1 MQKDILHLSLIHISI
16 DDIRH
21 RIYDYTGKTQ
31 DEVDYKYTEDN
42 LNLPENIDKDYYRF
56 YIIYNSPDGGY
67 QADSIVLVNKITL
80 QMYRYYVDGQ
90 IFPLES

>member
-1 MQKDILHLSLIHISI
+1 MKG
-16 DDIRH
+16 
-21 RIYDYTGKTQ
+21 IY
-31 DEVDYKYTEDN
+31 